1 MIYDEIHGMAV
12 RLLFLVCL
20 FVSAVAVGV
29 TRMDYPDADTVVID
43 DRTRVEYAADGSYTV
58 ENDEKILA
66 LTEKGRRSLRTV
78 TIAVSRRYGDAEI
91 VKIEIIG
98 TNGTVRTVDFRKTL
112 KEATDN
118 SSVSANIYDPL
129 DRKISCAVPGMEV
142 GEIRRV
148 VTRER
153 MLKPRMRDAF
163 AFGALF
169 EAMRPIVSSSLEIV
183 QPKDKPI
190 VNVKLR
196 NPVEG
201 TVTRSEDETLPDG
214 RTLLKWTAKNVP
226 QAFPEPDMPPFG
238 SVAQS
243 FLVSTVG
250 SWEEVSRWYWN
261 LCQPRLEATSPA
273 MSNKVSEIVKNVTG
287 DMDKVRA
294 IFKFVSQEIRYMG
307 LTLEDESPG
316 YTPHDV
322 SLTFGN
328 RYGVCRDKAAL
339 LASMLRI
346 AGFKAYPVL
355 IHVGPKKDADVPIP
369 YFNHAIT
376 AVESGGELVL
386 MDPTNENTKDLLPA
400 YLMNC
405 SYLVAHPDGCPL
417 AAIPVKPAEENAFK
431 AVTRGAVEQDG
442 SAVIETKATFGGAND
457 LFRGSFAKKTP
468 RERRRTFEGLVR
480 SSYPG
485 AELLTFEML
494 PVDLRDT
501 SKPLSVEFTARL
513 PDVVVRGNTRD
524 ELTPPFVFSGFALA
538 DRLLSGGTELEER
551 RYPLTFF
558 STALSEEKLELKL
571 GDSFGAPLKLPPDV
585 AAGEKD
591 GCFYERRIRVKDSV
605 LKAVRRRGVGAI
617 EISPEAYSALKAD
630 LESIELGARRKPQ
643 FEARSSAQ
651 ESNTRMIYQRRD
663 VHLHTPFSWTVTNVW
678 EKEVLTYAGKKSSSE
693 LSYGYNPSVSRLE
706 IVSATVS
713 NKNGKVHGISTNE
726 VNELDAGWVASAPRY
741 PASKR
746 LVINLPA
753 VETGSVIRV
762 VSVSEV
768 TNSPIAYCNLFVMD
782 SQDPIG
788 VSELN
793 ISGCEMKVLEGG
805 AFSGAELGEV
815 VTTNLY
821 SVAVTNPVPQPREGG
836 QPPALLWRRSV
847 LVSAADLEEY
857 ERMFF
862 EALEDAREKGV
873 DKTYAKARE
882 LTDGIDSVEERIK
895 AIRDWLWKNIRLA
908 GPGHFTLPFK
918 TAFFSPD
925 RSLADG
931 YASSADWM
939 NLYFAMLE
947 AIGLDVEF
955 ILSAGDFAT
964 YPAMVRARREVPQPD
979 DFNDLLIRAKVKE
992 DGWFFGLFGGD
1003 EKEYILDYENEYTPL
1018 GIRDIDGRSGRSEN
1032 FMSIDLNATGA
1043 ARIMV
1048 SNSTW
1053 GVAVAAMRKM
1063 YAEMLPEMRSRHH
1076 TELVGEIAE
1085 SAEAISGL
1093 SADAEGYP
1101 FTLSYSV
1108 YAPNYAAKNGDALTL
1123 VVPGLGGTFLPSG
1136 ESDRKSP
1143 FGIGRRLTPSVYLR
1157 EVVFPEGYTEIEYL
1171 PEPWEIA
1178 LPGSSGARVRFS
1190 AEKSVVEGRLK
1201 ITFREEHFPG
1211 EARMFTKDWLGF
1223 FRDWNR
1229 RTGSRLARTIV
1240 VRRAGHDR

>member
-1 MIYDEIHGMAV
+1 MF
-12 RLLFLVCL
+12 LLCSLV
-20 FVSAVAVGV
+20 ATVAVGI

-43 DRTRVEYAADGSYTV
+43 DHTRVEYAADGSYTV

-78 TIAVSRRYGDAEI
+78 TIGVSRRYGDAEI

-118 SSVSANIYDPL
+118 SSVSSNIYDPL
-129 DRKISCAVPGMEV
+129 DRKISCAVPGMEI

-153 MLKPRMRDAF
+153 MLKPRMRDSF
-163 AFGALF
+163 AFGTLF
-169 EAMRPIVSSSLEIV
+169 EAMRPIVQSSLEIV
-183 QPKDKPI
+183 QPKDRPI

-196 NPVEG
+196 HPVEG

-226 QAFPEPDMPPFG
+226 QAFPEPDMPSFG

-243 FLVSTVG
+243 LLVSTVG
-250 SWEEVSRWYWN
+250 SWEDVSRWYWK
-261 LCQPRLEATSPA
+261 LCLPRLESTNPA
-273 MSNKVSEIVKNVTG
+273 MTNKVSEIVKIVNG
-287 DMDKVRA
+287 DMDRVRA

-316 YTPHDV
+316 YAPHDV
-322 SLTFGN
+322 CLTFDN

-355 IHVGPKKDADVPIP
+355 IRVGPKMDADVPLP
-369 YFNHAIT
+369 YFNHAIV
-376 AVESGGELVL
+376 AVDIGGSFVL

-400 YLMNC
+400 YLMDC
-405 SYLVAHPDGCPL
+405 SYLVAHPEGRPL
-417 AAIPVKPAEENAFK
+417 DVVPVKPAEENAFK
-431 AVTRGAVEQDG
+431 AVTRGAVEPDG

-457 LFRGSFAKKTP
+457 LFRGSFVKKTP
-468 RERRRTFEGLVR
+468 RERRRVFEGLVR

-494 PVDLRDT
+494 PADLRDT
-501 SKPLSVEFTARL
+501 SKQLSVEFTARL
-513 PDVVVRGNTRD
+513 PDVVVRGKTRD

-538 DRLLSGGTELEER
+538 DRILSSGTELEER
-551 RYPLTFF
+551 RYPLTFPT
-558 STALSEEKLELKL
+558 TALSEERLELRL

-585 AAGEKD
+585 VSGEKD

-605 LKAVRRRGVGAI
+605 LKAVRRRGVGST
-617 EISPEAYSALKAD
+617 EISPEAYSSLKVD
-630 LESIELGARRKPQ
+630 LETIELGARRKPQ
-643 FEARSSAQ
+643 FEARSSVQ
-651 ESNTRMIYQRRD
+651 ESNVRMIYQRRD
-663 VHLHTPFSWTVTNVW
+663 VHLHTPYSWTVTNVW
-678 EKEVLTYAGKKSSSE
+678 EKEVLTYAGKKASSE
-693 LSYGYNPSVSRLE
+693 LSYGYNPSVSRIE
-706 IVSATVS
+706 VVSATVS

-782 SQDPIG
+782 SPDPIG

-793 ISGCEMKVLEGG
+793 ISGCDMKVLEGG
-805 AFSGAELGEV
+805 AFSGTELGEV
-815 VTTNLY
+815 VTTNFC
-821 SVAVTNPVPQPREGG
+821 SVAVTNPVPLPRESG

-857 ERMFF
+857 EKMFF
-862 EALEDAREKGV
+862 EALENAREKGT
-873 DKTYAKARE
+873 DKVYAKARE
-882 LTDGIDSVEERIK
+882 LTDGIDSVEGRIK

-908 GPGHFTLPFK
+908 GPGHLTLPFK
-918 TAFFSPD
+918 SAFFPPD

-939 NLYFAMLE
+939 NLY
-947 AIGLDVEF
+947 
-955 ILSAGDFAT
+955 
-964 YPAMVRARREVPQPD
+964 
-979 DFNDLLIRAKVKE
+979 
-992 DGWFFGLFGGD
+992 
-1003 EKEYILDYENEYTPL
+1003 
-1018 GIRDIDGRSGRSEN
+1018 
-1032 FMSIDLNATGA
+1032 
-1043 ARIMV
+1043 
-1048 SNSTW
+1048 
-1053 GVAVAAMRKM
+1053 
-1063 YAEMLPEMRSRHH
+1063 
-1076 TELVGEIAE
+1076 
-1085 SAEAISGL
+1085 
-1093 SADAEGYP
+1093 
-1101 FTLSYSV
+1101 
-1108 YAPNYAAKNGDALTL
+1108 
-1123 VVPGLGGTFLPSG
+1123 
-1136 ESDRKSP
+1136 
-1143 FGIGRRLTPSVYLR
+1143 
-1157 EVVFPEGYTEIEYL
+1157 
-1171 PEPWEIA
+1171 
-1178 LPGSSGARVRFS
+1178 
-1190 AEKSVVEGRLK
+1190 
-1201 ITFREEHFPG
+1201 
-1211 EARMFTKDWLGF
+1211 
-1223 FRDWNR
+1223 
-1229 RTGSRLARTIV
+1229 
-1240 VRRAGHDR
+1240 

>member
-1 MIYDEIHGMAV
+1 MVFGVI
-12 RLLFLVCL
+12 RSRCFQPLLLVCML
-20 FVSAVAVGV
+20 LPAVAAGI

-43 DRTRVEYAADGSYTV
+43 DCTRVEYAADGTYTV

-78 TIAVSRRYGDAEI
+78 TIGVSRRYGDAEI

-153 MLKPRMRDAF
+153 MLKPRMKDAF

-183 QPKDKPI
+183 QPKDRPI

-214 RTLLKWTAKNVP
+214 RTLLKWTAKDVQ

-243 FLVSTVG
+243 LLVSTVG
-250 SWEEVSRWYWN
+250 SWEEVSRWYWK
-261 LCQPRLEATSPA
+261 LCQPRLEATCPA
-273 MSNKVSEIVKNVTG
+273 MSNKVAEIVKNIDG
-287 DMDKVRA
+287 DAEKVRA

-316 YTPHDV
+316 YAPHDV

-339 LASMLRI
+339 LVSMLRI

-376 AVESGGELVL
+376 AVEIGGELVL
-386 MDPTNENTKDLLPA
+386 MDSTNENTKDLLPA

-417 AAIPVKPAEENAFK
+417 AVIPVKPAEENAFK

-538 DRLLSGGTELEER
+538 DRILSSGTELEER

-558 STALSEEKLELKL
+558 TTALSEEKLELKL

-605 LKAVRRRGVGAI
+605 LKAVRRRSIGAI
-617 EISPEAYSALKAD
+617 EISPEAYSSLKVD

-651 ESNTRMIYQRRD
+651 ESNVRMIYQRRD
-663 VHLHTPFSWTVTNVW
+663 VHLHTPFSWTVTNIW

-762 VSVSEV
+762 VSVSQV

-805 AFSGAELGEV
+805 AFSGAGLGEV

-821 SVAVTNPVPQPREGG
+821 SVAVTNPVPLPREGG

-857 ERMFF
+857 ERAFF

-873 DKTYAKARE
+873 DKAYAKAHE

-908 GPGHFTLPFK
+908 GPGHFVLPFK
-918 TAFFSPD
+918 AAFFPPD

-939 NLYFAMLE
+939 NLYFTMLE
-947 AIGLDVEF
+947 AIGLDVEV

-964 YPAMVRARREVPQPD
+964 YPAMVSARREVPQPD

-1018 GIRDIDGRSGRSEN
+1018 GIRDIEGRSGRREN

-1093 SADAEGYP
+1093 SADIEGYP

-1190 AEKSVVEGRLK
+1190 AEKSVVEDRLK

-1240 VRRAGHDR
+1240 VRRAL